1 MSSSREEAA
10 PSFANWKR
18 RLETAD
24 RVQLEREVPLFLRIL
39 ETLGTPMIEGAQV
52 NFIYYGPNASDVEL
66 SGEFNQWAS
75 RGHAIQMKPLAKSGF
90 FYHTME
96 LNEPARLE
104 YKFIVDGEWQL
115 DPFCLN
121 QVENGLGDHNSSFF
135 VGDFHEPAELQWV
148 DTIEHGR
155 VEQFEFASKLLENT
169 RRVYVYLP
177 AVYDTEGGRFAALYV
192 HDGGEY
198 LERAKIATVLDNL
211 IASGD
216 IPPLVA
222 VMVDPVN
229 RMTEYWASDRYLT
242 FLCDELVPEIE
253 RRYRTLTDRKQ
264 RAVMGASLGGLIS
277 TYAAL
282 SCPDLFSLVGGQS
295 SALMLEQQKLS
306 ELVANVRRASFR
318 FYFDVGKYEPSFIPA
333 HQTLVSLLRKRRWP
347 VFYQELAGGHN
358 WTSWRAHL
366 RDLLMFLWQPSRR
379 APQARPIVR
388 RAAKRTTGHARN

>member
-1 MSSSREEAA
+1 MPNGAASSAFTGSGALPDSGPIKMSSSREEAA

-135 VGDFHEPAELQWV
+135 VGDFHEPAELQWSTRLSMGEWSSLSLPV
-148 DTIEHGR
+148 SSWKIPDAFTFIFLLFTTPKAAASRHFTCMTAANTWSGR
-155 VEQFEFASKLLENT
+155 
-169 RRVYVYLP
+169 R
-177 AVYDTEGGRFAALYV
+177 
-192 HDGGEY
+192 
-198 LERAKIATVLDNL
+198 
-211 IASGD
+211 
-216 IPPLVA
+216 
-222 VMVDPVN
+222 
-229 RMTEYWASDRYLT
+229 
-242 FLCDELVPEIE
+242 
-253 RRYRTLTDRKQ
+253 
-264 RAVMGASLGGLIS
+264 
-277 TYAAL
+277 
-282 SCPDLFSLVGGQS
+282 
-295 SALMLEQQKLS
+295 
-306 ELVANVRRASFR
+306 
-318 FYFDVGKYEPSFIPA
+318 
-333 HQTLVSLLRKRRWP
+333 
-347 VFYQELAGGHN
+347 
-358 WTSWRAHL
+358 
-366 RDLLMFLWQPSRR
+366 
-379 APQARPIVR
+379 
-388 RAAKRTTGHARN
+388 